1 MNIRQTTKLKYTIN
15 GLKITLIENTW
26 LSRKAINGV
35 YISFGWGNGYV
46 DLPKTHPMYEL
57 NYNDIPVDIHGGLT
71 YSELTNDGFWRV
83 GFDTAH
89 AGDTLVNWNKLAVYN
104 ETKRLAEQLSQ
115 WSKL

>member
-1 MNIRQTTKLKYTIN
+1 MNLRQPPKLDYIIN

-26 LSRKAINGV
+26 LSRESINGI

-46 DLPKTHPMYEL
+46 DLPKMHPMYEL
-57 NYNDIPVDIHGGLT
+57 EYDYIPVDVHGGLT
-71 YSELTNDGFWRV
+71 FSDYNNEYWRV

-89 AGDTLVNWNKLAVYN
+89 AGDTLANWDKLAVYY